1 MSLHGV
7 KMEKTVDLV
16 LLQHV
21 LQPHCTHHHCNVT
34 RSLLVSLAAMFS
46 KSNHTILRTKRFI
59 HIPEQL
65 VNSMHVNNSIIVT
78 FHFIFRFFLKPHLW
92 RQFWNWGQASIE
104 THQKII
110 LGCDR
115 NNLVNGVKS
124 PLLQAP
130 GRPGELHVGY
140 LECFI

>member
-34 RSLLVSLAAMFS
+34 WSLLVSLTAICS

-115 NNLVNGVKS
+115 NNLVNGVKP